1 MKRFILL
8 NPATILT
15 TVLLGGSAIGLH
27 AAIESSGAHL
37 SKLPINPPNGLRFHS
52 LPVQTETWERL
63 GADPPPLTVEVLE
76 SLGTRNYISR
86 NYVKKGSMDANK
98 PIVIDVHCAYY
109 TGMVDTVPHIPERCF
124 VGGGMRLIAS
134 AVTVPIP
141 IDLTRFPPDP
151 TIDPAVI
158 DPNTYGT
165 IRRGRTGQWSN
176 APGVRPRMP
185 FGFDK
190 LELRVTE
197 YEGIDGS
204 RVFSGYFFVA
214 NGWVASDTIQV
225 RQQAFDL
232 SADYAYYAKVQ
243 FTSST
248 VDSAKDLGIY
258 AADFL
263 NEMAPEI
270 MRRIPDWTS
279 VLSGEYPP
287 ADNQAESTTRPQRGT
302 DEFKEWKKDFVPPDL
317 PGRRK

>member
-1 MKRFILL
+1 MT
-8 NPATILT
+8 A
-15 TVLLGGSAIGLH
+15 
-27 AAIESSGAHL
+27 
-37 SKLPINPPNGLRFHS
+37 
-52 LPVQTETWERL
+52 
-63 GADPPPLTVEVLE
+63 EVLE

-86 NYVKKGSMDANK
+86 LYVKKDSMQSGS
-98 PIVIDVHCAYY
+98 PIVLDVHCAYY

-124 VGGGMRLIAS
+124 VGGGMTLVSS

-158 DPNTYGT
+158 DPDTYGM
-165 IRRGRTGQWSN
+165 IRRGRTGQWST
-176 APGVRPRMP
+176 APGVRSRMP

-190 LELRVTE
+190 LKLRVTQ
-197 YEGIDGS
+197 YEQINGS

-232 SADYAYYAKVQ
+232 SADYAYYAKIQ

-248 VDSAKDLGIY
+248 VKSAEELGAY

-279 VLSGEYPP
+279 VLAGEYPP
-287 ADNQAESTTRPQRGT
+287 AEDQAKSTTRSRRGT
-302 DEFKEWKKDFVPPDL
+302 NEFEEWKQDFVPPDL